1 MHRFKKTTRFY
12 NEKITDFLFLHVFSL
27 MWKQL
32 DILAAAVNINLYN
45 AQNTVNSLIVQNYET
60 VGRSSNMC

>member
-1 MHRFKKTTRFY
+1 
-12 NEKITDFLFLHVFSL
+12 